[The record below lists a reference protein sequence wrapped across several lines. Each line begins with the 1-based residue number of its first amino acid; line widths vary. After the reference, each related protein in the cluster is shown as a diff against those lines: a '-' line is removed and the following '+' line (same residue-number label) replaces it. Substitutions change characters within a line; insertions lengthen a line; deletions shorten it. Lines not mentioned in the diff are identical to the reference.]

1 MNGNAMKRQLKKWL
15 ILSFVAFICVAQSGS
30 AGAASSPTLGDI
42 LERTESYYKR
52 LHAFTSY
59 FRQWTTSSA
68 ASAMTTEASG
78 KLYYQKPRQMRWEYE
93 LPEPQSFV
101 ANQRLAWL
109 YEPNEKQITLFDA
122 TRFFASPLAQAF
134 FDGMVELKKNF
145 EVNLESKQ
153 SNKAVAVLKL
163 VPKQEDPNIK
173 ELFLWIE
180 METYRITSI
189 ESRDAL
195 GNINRIMLDS
205 QTAVDSLDSKLFQL
219 DASPA
224 TTVLDAEGRVLEP
237 AEIEKLK
244 GKQ

>member
-1 MNGNAMKRQLKKWL
+1 MKQQLQKRL
-15 ILSFVAFICVAQSGS
+15 TVILLLAALLCVAHTGK
-30 AGAASSPTLGDI
+30 ATAASTPMLGEI
-42 LERTESYYKR
+42 LDKTESHYKKV
-52 LHAFTSY
+52 HAFTSY

-68 ASAMTTEASG
+68 ANAMTTEASG

-93 LPEPQSFV
+93 MPEPQFFV
-101 ANQRLAWL
+101 ANQQLAWL

-122 TRFFASPLAQAF
+122 TRFFASPLAQTF

-145 EVNLESKQ
+145 EVSLDPKQ
-153 SNKAVAVLKL
+153 SNKAVGVLKL
-163 VPKQEDPNIK
+163 VPRQEDPNIK
-173 ELFLWIE
+173 ELFLWVE

-189 ESRDAL
+189 ETRDAL

-205 QTAVDSLDSKLFQL
+205 QTAVDSLDPKLFQL
-219 DASPA
+219 DPPAA

-237 AEIEKLK
+237 SEVERLK